1 MRMRKLA
8 RGRGRQLLGVSVF
21 YLGWRLLKERSLST
35 PFCDSPRKAIMAC
48 FEPLPLMRMIYTNL
62 PYITNLDSSNRL
74 ESNAS
79 LADVFALDH
88 ISVSMEKEDN
98 SCCKIC
104 RVVGAWLLCYNSRLL
119 LVSRSLTPR
128 QESGYARLI
137 CFGGERQHDE
147 WCRQFWI
154 CVQRV
159 QLHEEFY
166 DSMHCMEAC
175 AELFRPG
182 IKCKQYIK
190 GLLRQSEGFSDVR
203 LLRSMARL

>member
-35 PFCDSPRKAIMAC
+35 PFCDSPWKAIMAC

-137 CFGGERQHDE
+137 CFGGDPGRTTRWVVPSVLDLCSASSAAWGVLWQYALYGSL
-147 WCRQFWI
+147 CRA
-154 CVQRV
+154 VQTW
-159 QLHEEFY
+159 
-166 DSMHCMEAC
+166 D
-175 AELFRPG
+175 
-182 IKCKQYIK
+182 
-190 GLLRQSEGFSDVR
+190 
-203 LLRSMARL
+203 